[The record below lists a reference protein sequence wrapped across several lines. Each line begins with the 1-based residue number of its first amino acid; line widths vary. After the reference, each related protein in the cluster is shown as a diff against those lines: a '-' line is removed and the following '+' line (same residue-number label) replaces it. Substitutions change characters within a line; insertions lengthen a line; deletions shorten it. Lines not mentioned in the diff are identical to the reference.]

1 MLLKEAL
8 ESEFAM
14 GQESIRT
21 PELAWA
27 ILTVTDPFPG
37 SDHLLEAMTYLT
49 DRHLGR
55 RTRFESSLYGPYSP
69 EVRDALDR
77 WSDGDLLRFHTIT
90 GGSRYDF
97 LDYGEISIHLQKAP
111 ELVKYQPTPTPEEL
125 AAVGEVFGLLWA
137 QKNWSSAAVVV
148 AADLCWAE
156 EFDGNKRDISLREAV
171 YALRWAG
178 LTTEQREAG
187 LALAQAFLD
196 NLV

>member
-1 MLLKEAL
+1 
-8 ESEFAM
+8 M

-27 ILTVTDPFPG
+27 ILTVADPFPG
-37 SDHLLEAMTYLT
+37 SDNLLEALTYLT

-55 RTRFESSLYGPYSP
+55 GTRFESSLYGPYSP

-77 WSDGDLLRFHTIT
+77 WVNGDLLRFHTIT

-97 LDYGEISIHLQKAP
+97 LDYSETSIHIQKDP
-111 ELVKYQPTPTPEEL
+111 ELVRFQPISTAEEL
-125 AAVGEVFGLLWA
+125 AAAGEVFSLLQA
-137 QKNWSSAAVVV
+137 QASWSNAAVVV
-148 AADLCWAE
+148 AVDLCWAE
-156 EFDGNKRDISLREAV
+156 EFNSKRDVSLREAV
-171 YALRWAG
+171 HELRWAG

-187 LALAQAFLD
+187 LALAQVFLD